1 MSREQMVDFVCWFL
15 RAHQPA
21 REFGGLRFDAE
32 EIVDEY
38 LRGKAA

>member
-1 MSREQMVDFVCWFL
+1 MSREAMITFVCWFL

-21 REFGGLRFDAE
+21 REFGGLRFEAE

-38 LRGKAA
+38 LRRDAA